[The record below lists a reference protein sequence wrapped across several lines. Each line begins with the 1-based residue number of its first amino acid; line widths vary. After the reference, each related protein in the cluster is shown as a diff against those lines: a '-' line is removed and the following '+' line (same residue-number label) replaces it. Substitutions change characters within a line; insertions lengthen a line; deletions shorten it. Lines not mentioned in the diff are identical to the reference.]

1 MTHKCERY
9 VTNRGADLVISAA
22 HTDEIATDL
31 I

>member
-9 VTNRGADLVISAA
+9 VTNRGADFVVLAA
-22 HTDEIATDL
+22 HVDEIAKDL